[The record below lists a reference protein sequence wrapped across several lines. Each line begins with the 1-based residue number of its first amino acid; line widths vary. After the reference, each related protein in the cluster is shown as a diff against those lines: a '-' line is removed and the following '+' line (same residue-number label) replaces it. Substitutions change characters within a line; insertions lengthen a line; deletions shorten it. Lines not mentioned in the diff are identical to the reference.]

1 MASDGAGNDLVRRWI
16 RPEIRALAAYH
27 VPDAAGLVK
36 LDAMEN
42 PYGWPPEM
50 VAEWLDIVRGAPINR
65 YPDAGG
71 AALKAALRQ
80 AMHIPDDMDLL
91 LGNGSDELIQVLAL
105 VLAAPG
111 RVVIAPEPSF
121 VMYRLISIYAGMSYV
136 GIPLLPDFSLDLPEL
151 LQAIADH
158 QPALV
163 FLAYPNNPTGN
174 LFDEDAVRAVIAAS
188 PGVVIVDEAYHV
200 FAGRSLLGALREYP
214 NLLVLRTLSKMGLAG
229 LRLGFL
235 IGSRDWIAELD
246 KVRLPYN
253 INVLTQLSAAFAL
266 RHMDVLES
274 QAAAIRAERE
284 HVYAEMSDLPGLTVY
299 PSRANFL
306 LFRAPEGRGPALFQA
321 LKSAGILIKNL
332 HGSSP
337 ALPALRDCL
346 RVTVGTPQENAAFL
360 QALSA
365 ALAASGD

>member
-1 MASDGAGNDLVRRWI
+1 MVSDRARDDLVRRWI
-16 RPEIRALAAYH
+16 RPEIRALTAYH
-27 VPDAAGLVK
+27 VSDASGLIK

-50 VAEWLDIVRGAPINR
+50 VAEWLETVRGAPINR

-71 AALKAALRQ
+71 TALKAALRQ

-105 VLAAPG
+105 ALAAPG
-111 RVVIAPEPSF
+111 RVVIAPEPTF
-121 VMYRLISIYAGMSYV
+121 VMYRLISTYAGMSYL
-136 GIPLLPDFSLDLPEL
+136 GIPLLPDFSLDLPAL
-151 LQAIADH
+151 LQAIADY

-174 LFDEDAVRAVIAAS
+174 LFDEDAVRTVIAAS
-188 PGVVIVDEAYHV
+188 PGPVIVDEAYHV
-200 FAGRSLLGALREYP
+200 FAGRNLLGALREYP

-235 IGSRDWIAELD
+235 VGSRDWIAELD

-266 RHMDVLES
+266 RHTDVLET
-274 QAAAIRAERE
+274 QAAAIRTERE
-284 HVYAEMSDLPGLTVY
+284 RVYAAISEMPGLTVY
-299 PSRANFL
+299 LSRANFL
-306 LFRAPEGRGPALFQA
+306 LFRAPEGRGCALFQA
-321 LKSAGILIKNL
+321 LRAAGILIKNL
-332 HGSSP
+332 HGSS
-337 ALPALRDCL
+337 PALRDCL

-360 QALSA
+360 KALSA
-365 ALAASGD
+365 GLASSDG